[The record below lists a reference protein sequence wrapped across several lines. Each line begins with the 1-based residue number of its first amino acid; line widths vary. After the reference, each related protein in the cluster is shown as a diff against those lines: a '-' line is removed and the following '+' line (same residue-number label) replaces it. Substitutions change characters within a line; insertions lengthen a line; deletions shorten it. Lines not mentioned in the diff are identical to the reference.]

1 MRFFRALFSLAF
13 WVLAFAAATPAVIR
27 LQPFFVR
34 LRDAWQHKADWPS
47 LTDTQWVVDLA
58 SGTVPWLILAG
69 VFAANATLLRLVNS
83 TERL

>member
-13 WVLAFAAATPAVIR
+13 WVLALGAAAPGVIR
-27 LQPFFVR
+27 LQPFLGQ
-34 LRDAWQHKADWPS
+34 LRDAWQHKGNWPS
-47 LTDTQWVVDLA
+47 LTETQWVVDLA
-58 SGTVPWLILAG
+58 SGTVPWLLLAG